1 MLDSFPSIFTPPSRY
16 RDHIAVQ
23 TSLSTTTRISVRI
36 KALQGLVQQAMSLDQ
51 REALSHGLGVLVE
64 AYEEGW
70 EGWEGGS
77 NESDDE

>member
-1 MLDSFPSIFTPPSRY
+1 MLDSFPSIFAPPSRH

-36 KALQGLVQQAMSLDQ
+36 KALQGLVRQAMSLDQ
-51 REALSHGLGVLVE
+51 REALSHDLGVLVE

-70 EGWEGGS
+70 EGGS